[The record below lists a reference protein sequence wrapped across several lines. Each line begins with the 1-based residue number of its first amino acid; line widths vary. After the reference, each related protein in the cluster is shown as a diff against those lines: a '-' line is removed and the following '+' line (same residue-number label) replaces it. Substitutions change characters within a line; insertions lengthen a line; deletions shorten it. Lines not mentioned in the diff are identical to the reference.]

1 MTIVRPGYAAI
12 TPYLVCSDAD
22 AAIAW
27 YARHLGAT
35 ERYRLA
41 MPGGGIAHAEIAID
55 EMVVM
60 LSDAF
65 PDMGI
70 VAPDAL
76 GGSPVSLQVY
86 VADAD
91 ATFAAMVAD
100 GAEALFEVTDQFHG
114 DRSGKLRDPFGHLW
128 FVATNKEPLGP
139 DEIVARF
146 GSQSEG

>member
-1 MTIVRPGYAAI
+1 VSTRPGYAAV
-12 TPYLVCSDAD
+12 TPYLVCAD
-22 AAIAW
+22 AGAAIEW
-27 YARHLGAT
+27 YTRHLGAT

-55 EMVVM
+55 GMVLM

-70 VAPDAL
+70 VAPDGL

-91 ATFAAMVAD
+91 ATFDAMVAD

-128 FVATNKEPLGP
+128 FIATNREPLTP

-146 GSQSEG
+146 QRDMGG

>member
-1 MTIVRPGYAAI
+1 MTTRPGYAAI
-12 TPYLVCSDAD
+12 TPYLVCADAD

-27 YARHLGAT
+27 YGRHLGAT

-41 MPGGGIAHAEIAID
+41 MPGGGIAHAEIAING
-55 EMVVM
+55 MVVM

-70 VAPDAL
+70 VAPGAL
-76 GGSPVSLQVY
+76 GGSPVSLQIY

-91 ATFAAMVAD
+91 ATFAAMVVD
-100 GAEALFEVTDQFHG
+100 GAEALFEVKDQFHG

-128 FVATNKEPLGP
+128 FISTNIEPLEP

-146 GSQSEG
+146 AQDGD

>member
-1 MTIVRPGYAAI
+1 MSIRPGYAAI
-12 TPYLVCSDAD
+12 TPYLVCAD
-22 AAIAW
+22 AGAAIDW
-27 YARHLGAT
+27 YGKHLGAT

-41 MPGGGIAHAEIAID
+41 MPGGGIAHAEIAING
-55 EMVVM
+55 MVLM

-70 VAPDAL
+70 VAPNGL

-86 VADAD
+86 VDDAD
-91 ATFAAMVAD
+91 AIFAAMVAD
-100 GAEALFEVTDQFHG
+100 GAEPLFEVKDQFHG

-128 FVATNKEPLGP
+128 FIATNREPLTP

-146 GSQSEG
+146 AQGSG

>member
-1 MTIVRPGYAAI
+1 MTVRPGYAAV
-12 TPYLVCSDAD
+12 TPYLVCAD
-22 AAIAW
+22 AGAAMAW
-27 YARHLGAT
+27 YGEHLGAA
-35 ERYRLA
+35 ERYRLP
-41 MPGGGIAHAEIAID
+41 MPGGGIAHAEIAISG
-55 EMVVM
+55 MVLM

-100 GAEALFEVTDQFHG
+100 GAEALFDVKDQFHG

-128 FVATNKEPLGP
+128 FVSTNREPLDP
-139 DEIVARF
+139 DEIVSRF
-146 GSQSEG
+146 KAQMGG

>member
-1 MTIVRPGYAAI
+1 MTQRPGYAAV
-12 TPYLVCSDAD
+12 TPYLVCAD
-22 AAIAW
+22 AGAAIDW

-35 ERYRLA
+35 ERYRLE
-41 MPGGGIAHAEIAID
+41 MPGGGIVHAEID
-55 EMVVM
+55 LNGMVLMV
-60 LSDAF
+60 SDAF

-100 GAEALFEVTDQFHG
+100 GAEALFEVKDQFHG

-128 FVATNKEPLGP
+128 FIATNHEALGP
-139 DEIVARF
+139 NEIVQRF
-146 GSQSEG
+146 SQGS

>member
-1 MTIVRPGYAAI
+1 MTIRPSYAAV
-12 TPYLVCSDAD
+12 TPYLVCSDAS
-22 AAIAW
+22 AAIDW

-41 MPGGGIAHAEIAID
+41 MPGGGIAHAEIAING
-55 EMVVM
+55 MVLMV
-60 LSDAF
+60 SDAF

-70 VAPDAL
+70 VAPDGL

-86 VADAD
+86 VENADQ
-91 ATFAAMVAD
+91 TFAAMVAD
-100 GAEALFEVTDQFHG
+100 GAEALFEVKDQFHG

-128 FVATNKEPLGP
+128 FIATNREPLGP

-146 GSQSEG
+146 ALGSG